1 MQSALGGPSPASGAP
16 RRWEGRSLSRPPAA
30 APPAPPAPPAPRG
43 MNLSS
48 SSSAAGKAP
57 AAVLWGCELTQ
68 EKRTWTVQPQKEG
81 KQDWK
86 LLLCTICLGEKAT
99 EEVNLVEILPPA
111 SPDDKQAKPIT
122 IASLQASVLPMVVM
136 MGLELSPPVTFQ
148 LRAGSGPVF
157 LSGQECYNAADVS
170 WEEEEED
177 PEEEEEEEE
186 EESHSDEVDDDD
198 DDDDDVDVSLEE
210 TPVKQVKRL
219 ASQKQTS
226 VAKKKRMEKEEEA
239 VRPRLKDQSPVK
251 KAKPTLKPKKPGSKK

>member
-1 MQSALGGPSPASGAP
+1 MQGA
-16 RRWEGRSLSRPPAA
+16 RHGTHSRTPGSHA
-30 APPAPPAPPAPRG
+30 
-43 MNLSS
+43 
-48 SSSAAGKAP
+48 
-57 AAVLWGCELTQ
+57 AAVLWDCELNQ
-68 EKRTWTVQPQKEG
+68 EKRTWTVKPQKEG
-81 KQDWK
+81 KQDSK
-86 LLLCTICLGEKAT
+86 LLLSTICLGEKAK
-99 EEVNLVEILPPA
+99 EEMNLVEILPPA
-111 SPDDKQAKPIT
+111 SPEDKQAKPIT
-122 IASLQASVLPMVVM
+122 IASLQASVLPMVVV

-157 LSGQECYNAADVS
+157 LGGQECYIDTADVS

-186 EESHSDEVDDDD
+186 ESHN
-198 DDDDDVDVSLEE
+198 VSLEE